1 MSRYC
6 GVSGVDGNVI
16 MITKLVIQ
24 FVINSEWYN
33 LISRSPVSL
42 SLHEKP
48 IIDFL
53 TNKVTGFNTEGFILN
68 ISKA

>member
-53 TNKVTGFNTEGFILN
+53 TNKVTGFNTEGFILK